1 MSSVPEDPAAV
12 VAPSR
17 ARVPAA
23 SAMAVGGPARL
34 AALSD
39 GVHAIAMT
47 LLVLGLSLPEG
58 TRPGST
64 ANRATRCPSSS
75 PTG

>member
-1 MSSVPEDPAAV
+1 
-12 VAPSR
+12 
-17 ARVPAA
+17 
-23 SAMAVGGPARL
+23 MAVGGPARL

-58 TRPGST
+58 TRPVPPRT
-64 ANRATRCPSSS
+64 ARHGAPVPRLRAELHAAGRLLAGPAAH
-75 PTG
+75 PHTGPPGR